1 MGFNLPGKSP
11 KYYNFTG
18 GKMEIAAK
26 YVPIDD
32 LKPAPDNPR
41 INDHVVEH
49 VAKSIQS
56 YGFAAPIVAQMDGTI
71 LAGHTRWK
79 AAKSLN
85 MDVVPCRYMDITGE
99 KAKLYRIADNKLG
112 ELADWDLDKLGK
124 ELEELSENYKLELND
139 MGFSDDELL
148 KYIDIDISENEEED
162 QKTDFEA
169 LDNKEYEP
177 GETFE
182 DGKVIEVGTGK
193 IICGCCIETMR
204 KMPEAS
210 IDSIVC
216 DPPYQ
221 IDFMGSAT
229 GWDKEFDSDEWSRQC
244 LRVLKPGGHL
254 IAFAAT
260 RTIHKIMVSVEKAGF
275 ELRDLISWIYFSGF
289 PKSMNISKQIDKIA
303 GVEREVIGPYV
314 APDGKQRGGSDLQV
328 MDIANYIKGKRTE
341 HNITKPAT
349 PDAIKWN
356 GWGTGLK
363 PAQEPAV
370 LARKPIEK
378 GLSITA
384 NVLKHGTGSL
394 NIDKSRF
401 GYGDPCWVGPQHN
414 HTNQW
419 NNPTIGSTQAFV
431 YGEMGQRDLD
441 LKNDISSYKPSGGR
455 WPANIYQC
463 AKPSRSERDQGLEDF
478 EPIKGHEA
486 VNRKEGSAGLE
497 NPRAGS
503 GRTASEVKNYHPT
516 VKPVK
521 LMDWLVGLVTP
532 LDGVV
537 LDTFGGSGTT
547 GLAANLAGYKWI
559 LIEKNPDYCSIIH
572 GRIAGNE
579 KKEERG

>member
-1 MGFNLPGKSP
+1 MDIGKEYIDSR
-11 KYYNFTG
+11 KKNG
-18 GKMEIAAK
+18 IAAE
-26 YVPIDD
+26 YVDIDS
-32 LKPAPDNPR
+32 LKLAPDNPR
-41 INDHVVEH
+41 INEHVVEK

-56 YGFAAPIVAQMDGTI
+56 YGFAAPIVAQLDGTI
-71 LAGHTRWK
+71 LAGHTRFK

-85 MDVVPCRYMDITGE
+85 LLKVPCRYMDISGD

-112 ELADWDLDKLGK
+112 ELADWNLDMLGK

-148 KYIDIDISENEEED
+148 KYMDIDISEDQEENQE
-162 QKTDFEA
+162 TDFEA

-182 DGKVIEVGTGK
+182 AGKVIEVGTGK

-221 IDFMGSAT
+221 INFMGSAT

-275 ELRDLISWIYFSGF
+275 EIRDLLSWLYFSGF
-289 PKSMNISKQIDKIA
+289 PKSMNISKQIDKMA
-303 GVEREVIGPYV
+303 GVERKVVGEYQVSRV
-314 APDGKQRGGSDLQV
+314 FDGSDLV
-328 MDIANYIKGKRTE
+328 GGNVKAGSL
-341 HNITKPAT
+341 NITKPAT
-349 PDAIKWN
+349 PDAIKWD

-370 LARKPIEK
+370 LARKPMEK

-401 GYGDPCWVGPQHN
+401 GYGDPCWVGPNKDPGDVIFYNSSNWQPNSKAGTHSKGINVKHN
-414 HTNQW
+414 SNK
-419 NNPTIGSTQAFV
+419 
-431 YGEMGQRDLD
+431 L
-441 LKNDISSYKPSGGR
+441 GR

-478 EPIKGHEA
+478 EPIKGHES

-572 GRIAGNE
+572 GRIAGND
-579 KKEERG
+579 KEERG

>member
-79 AAKSLN
+79 AAKSIN

-139 MGFSDDELL
+139 MGFTDEELL
-148 KYIDIDISENEEED
+148 KYMDIDISENEEED
-162 QKTDFEA
+162 QETDFEA

-221 IDFMGSAT
+221 IDFMGKD
-229 GWDKEFDSDEWSRQC
+229 WDQEFDSDEWSRQC

-275 ELRDLISWIYFSGF
+275 EIRDLLSWLYFSGF
-289 PKSMNISKQIDKIA
+289 PKSMNISKQIDKMA
-303 GVEREVIGPYV
+303 GVEREVVGTKKCGIGTGESYAKIV
-314 APDGKQRGGSDLQV
+314 GNRKKIQNNEVD
-328 MDIANYIKGKRTE
+328 
-341 HNITKPAT
+341 ITKPAT
-349 PDAIKWN
+349 PDAIKWD

-401 GYGDPCWVGPQHN
+401 GYGDPCWVGPHERPGWADSTGKPKDYKN
-414 HTNQW
+414 HHTFAMPHTDPAEIPEN
-419 NNPTIGSTQAFV
+419 
-431 YGEMGQRDLD
+431 
-441 LKNDISSYKPSGGR
+441 GR

-478 EPIKGHEA
+478 EPSLVQGKNGNKYMG
-486 VNRKEGSAGLE
+486 VDSAGIRNNE
-497 NPRAGS
+497 I
-503 GRTASEVKNYHPT
+503 KNYHPT

-572 GRIAGNE
+572 GRIAGNDKE
-579 KKEERG
+579 EERG

>member
-1 MGFNLPGKSP
+1 MDIGKEYIDSR
-11 KYYNFTG
+11 KKNG
-18 GKMEIAAK
+18 IAAE
-26 YVPIDD
+26 YVDIDS
-32 LKPAPDNPR
+32 LKLAPDNPR
-41 INDHVVEH
+41 INEHVVEK

-56 YGFAAPIVAQMDGTI
+56 YGFAAPIVAQLDGTI
-71 LAGHTRWK
+71 LAGHTRYK

-85 MDVVPCRYMDITGE
+85 ILKVPCRYMNISGD

-112 ELADWDLDKLGK
+112 ELADWNLDMLGK

-139 MGFSDDELL
+139 MGFNDDELL
-148 KYIDIDISENEEED
+148 QYMDIDISENEEENHE
-162 QKTDFEA
+162 TDFEA

-182 DGKVIEVGTGK
+182 AGKVIEVGTGK

-204 KMPEAS
+204 KMPESS

-221 IDFMGSAT
+221 IDFMGKD
-229 GWDKEFDSDEWSRQC
+229 WDQEFDSDEWSRQC

-275 ELRDLISWIYFSGF
+275 EIRDLLSWLYFSGF
-289 PKSMNISKQIDKIA
+289 PKSMNISKQIDKMA
-303 GVEREVIGPYV
+303 GAEREVIGRKKGV
-314 APDGKQRGGSDLQV
+314 RGADGTGHESAMPGKAIGVKQVSI
-328 MDIANYIKGKRTE
+328 DIP
-341 HNITKPAT
+341 ITKPAT
-349 PDAIKWN
+349 PDAIKWD

-401 GYGDPCWVGPQHN
+401 GYGDPCWVGPQERYKDGDGRE
-414 HTNQW
+414 TGASL
-419 NNPTIGSTQAFV
+419 IGWGKSAAMNGFELQSHF
-431 YGEMGQRDLD
+431 Q
-441 LKNDISSYKPSGGR
+441 GR

-478 EPIKGHEA
+478 EPHTPPAVECHGVDSKGLQ
-486 VNRKEGSAGLE
+486 S
-497 NPRAGS
+497 PRAGS

-572 GRIAGNE
+572 GRIAGND
-579 KKEERG
+579 KEEKRG

>member
-1 MGFNLPGKSP
+1 MDIGKEYIDSR
-11 KYYNFTG
+11 KKNG
-18 GKMEIAAK
+18 IAAE
-26 YVPIDD
+26 YVDIEL
-32 LKPAPDNPR
+32 LKLAPDNPR
-41 INDHVVEH
+41 INDHVVEK

-56 YGFAAPIVAQMDGTI
+56 YGFAAPIVAQLDGTI
-71 LAGHTRWK
+71 LAGNTRFK

-112 ELADWDLDKLGK
+112 ELAEWDLDMLGK

-139 MGFSDDELL
+139 MGFTDDELL
-148 KYIDIDISENEEED
+148 KYMDIDISEDQEED
-162 QKTDFEA
+162 QETNFEA

-182 DGKVIEVGTGK
+182 AGKVIEVGTGK

-204 KMPEAS
+204 KMPESS

-221 IDFMGSAT
+221 INFMGSAT

-275 ELRDLISWIYFSGF
+275 EIRDLLSWLYFSGF
-289 PKSMNISKQIDKIA
+289 PKSMNISKQIDKMA
-303 GVEREVIGPYV
+303 GVEREVIEIP
-314 APDGKQRGGSDLQV
+314 GKQKSAICWGE
-328 MDIANYIKGKRTE
+328 NYGNRKE
-341 HNITKPAT
+341 VDFTKPAT
-349 PDAIKWN
+349 PDAIKWD

-401 GYGDPCWVGPQHN
+401 SYGDPCWVGSQEVVKQKSPYISN
-414 HTNQW
+414 LEK
-419 NNPTIGSTQAFV
+419 NNNSNGRFQKNTSKIIQNIPS
-431 YGEMGQRDLD
+431 DL
-441 LKNDISSYKPSGGR
+441 GR

-572 GRIAGNE
+572 GRIAGNDKE
-579 KKEERG
+579 EERG

>member
-1 MGFNLPGKSP
+1 
-11 KYYNFTG
+11 
-18 GKMEIAAK
+18 MEIAAK
-26 YVPIDD
+26 FVSIDD
-32 LKPAPDNPR
+32 LQPAPDNPR
-41 INDHVVEH
+41 INAHVVER
-49 VAKSIQS
+49 VAKSIKA
-56 YGFAAPIVAQMDGTI
+56 YGFAAPIVSQMDGTI

-79 AAKSLN
+79 AAKILN
-85 MDVVPCRYMDITGE
+85 LEKVPCRFIDITGE
-99 KAKLYRIADNKLG
+99 KARLYRIADNKLG

-124 ELEELSENYKLELND
+124 ELEELTENYKLELND

-148 KYIDIDISENEEED
+148 KYMDIDILENEEED
-162 QKTDFEA
+162 QQTDFEA

-182 DGKVIEVGTGK
+182 TGKVIEVGTGK

-221 IDFMGSAT
+221 INFMGSAT

-275 ELRDLISWIYFSGF
+275 EIRDLISWIYFSGF
-289 PKSMNISKQIDKIA
+289 PKSMNISKQIDKMA
-303 GVEREVIGPYV
+303 GAEREIIGKHPRPAKPKV
-314 APDGKQRGGSDLQV
+314 GTFNASFEEA
-328 MDIANYIKGKRTE
+328 M
-341 HNITKPAT
+341 ITKPAT
-349 PDAIKWN
+349 PDAIKWD

-370 LARKPIEK
+370 LARKPMEK

-384 NVLKHGTGSL
+384 NVLKHSTGSL

-401 GYGDPCWVGPQHN
+401 GYGDPCWVGSQEPPSKEPIRKRH
-414 HTNQW
+414 
-419 NNPTIGSTQAFV
+419 GSTGF
-431 YGEMGQRDLD
+431 GETFSNSDSMGMIRYTVSDL
-441 LKNDISSYKPSGGR
+441 SR

-463 AKPSRSERDQGLEDF
+463 AKPSRSERDQGLENF

-572 GRIAGNE
+572 GRIAGNDKE
-579 KKEERG
+579 EERG

>member
-1 MGFNLPGKSP
+1 
-11 KYYNFTG
+11 
-18 GKMEIAAK
+18 MEIAAK
-26 YVPIDD
+26 FVSIDD
-32 LKPAPDNPR
+32 LQPAPDNPR
-41 INDHVVEH
+41 INAHVVER
-49 VAKSIQS
+49 VAKSIKA
-56 YGFAAPIVAQMDGTI
+56 YGFAAPIVSQMYGTI

-79 AAKSLN
+79 AAKILN
-85 MDVVPCRYMDITGE
+85 LEKVPCRFIDITGE
-99 KAKLYRIADNKLG
+99 KARLYRIADNKLG

-124 ELEELSENYKLELND
+124 ELEELTENYKLELND

-148 KYIDIDISENEEED
+148 KYMDIDILENEEED
-162 QKTDFEA
+162 QQTDFEA

-182 DGKVIEVGTGK
+182 TGKVIEVGTGK

-221 IDFMGSAT
+221 INFMGSAT

-275 ELRDLISWIYFSGF
+275 EIRDLISWIYFSGF
-289 PKSMNISKQIDKIA
+289 PKSMNISKQIDKMA
-303 GVEREVIGPYV
+303 GAEREIIGKHPRPAKPKV
-314 APDGKQRGGSDLQV
+314 GTFNASFEEA
-328 MDIANYIKGKRTE
+328 M
-341 HNITKPAT
+341 ITKPAT
-349 PDAIKWN
+349 PDAIKWD

-370 LARKPIEK
+370 LARKTMEK

-384 NVLKHGTGSL
+384 NVLKHSTGSL

-401 GYGDPCWVGPQHN
+401 GYGDPCWVGSQEPPSKEPIRKRH
-414 HTNQW
+414 
-419 NNPTIGSTQAFV
+419 GSTGF
-431 YGEMGQRDLD
+431 GETFSNSDSMGMIRYTVSDL
-441 LKNDISSYKPSGGR
+441 SR

-463 AKPSRSERDQGLEDF
+463 AKPSRSERDQGLENF

-497 NPRAGS
+497 NSRAGS

-572 GRIAGNE
+572 GRIAGNDKE
-579 KKEERG
+579 EERG

>member
-1 MGFNLPGKSP
+1 
-11 KYYNFTG
+11 
-18 GKMEIAAK
+18 MEIAAK
-26 YVPIDD
+26 YVPIND

-41 INDHVVEH
+41 INQHVVER
-49 VAKSIQS
+49 VAKSIES

-71 LAGHTRWK
+71 LAGHTRFK
-79 AAKSLN
+79 AAQLLN
-85 MDVVPCRYMDITGE
+85 IEKVPCRYMDIDGD
-99 KAKLYRIADNKLG
+99 KAKLYRIADNKLA

-139 MGFSDDELL
+139 MGFSDEELL
-148 KYIDIDISENEEED
+148 QYIDIDISENEEENHE
-162 QKTDFEA
+162 TDFEA

-177 GETFE
+177 GENFE
-182 DGKVIEVGTGK
+182 PGKVIEVGTGK

-204 KMPEAS
+204 KMPESS

-221 IDFMGSAT
+221 IDFMGKD
-229 GWDKEFDSDEWSRQC
+229 WDKEFDSDEWSRQC

-260 RTIHKIMVSVEKAGF
+260 RTIHKIMVSVEKEGF
-275 ELRDLISWIYFSGF
+275 EIRDLLSWLYFSGF
-289 PKSMNISKQIDKIA
+289 PKSMNISKQIDKMA
-303 GVEREVIGPYV
+303 GVEREVIGKKVSSLGGTV
-314 APDGKQRGGSDLQV
+314 AAQQYGENNEYLNEHKNKIYDL
-328 MDIANYIKGKRTE
+328 
-341 HNITKPAT
+341 TKPAT
-349 PDAIKWN
+349 PDAIKWD

-401 GYGDPCWVGPQHN
+401 GYGDPCWVGPQEIGN
-414 HTNQW
+414 LNRFTN
-419 NNPTIGSTQAFV
+419 TSGGSFNTSLPKDKRVFDPV
-431 YGEMGQRDLD
+431 VGHSL
-441 LKNDISSYKPSGGR
+441 GR

-521 LMDWLVGLVTP
+521 LMNWLVGLVTP
-532 LDGVV
+532 LNGVV

-559 LIEKNPDYCSIIH
+559 LIEKNPNYCSIIH
-572 GRIAGNE
+572 GRIAGNDKE
-579 KKEERG
+579 EERG

>member
-1 MGFNLPGKSP
+1 
-11 KYYNFTG
+11 
-18 GKMEIAAK
+18 MEIAAK
-26 YVPIDD
+26 FVSIDD
-32 LKPAPDNPR
+32 LQPAPDNPR
-41 INDHVVEH
+41 INAHVVER
-49 VAKSIQS
+49 VAKSIKA
-56 YGFAAPIVAQMDGTI
+56 YGFSAPIVAQMDGTI

-79 AAKSLN
+79 AAKILN
-85 MDVVPCRYMDITGE
+85 LEKVPCRFIDITGE
-99 KAKLYRIADNKLG
+99 KARLYRIADNKLG

-139 MGFSDDELL
+139 IGFSDDELL

-162 QKTDFEA
+162 QETDFEA

-182 DGKVIEVGTGK
+182 AGKVIEVGTGK

-221 IDFMGSAT
+221 IDFMGKD
-229 GWDKEFDSDEWSRQC
+229 WDQEFDSDEWSRQC

-260 RTIHKIMVSVEKAGF
+260 RTIHKIMLSVEKAGF
-275 ELRDLISWIYFSGF
+275 EIRDLLSWLYFSGF
-289 PKSMNISKQIDKIA
+289 PKSMNISKQIDKMA
-303 GVEREVIGPYV
+303 GAERKVVGEYQVSRV
-314 APDGKQRGGSDLQV
+314 FDDSDLV
-328 MDIANYIKGKRTE
+328 GGNVKAGSL
-341 HNITKPAT
+341 NITKPAT
-349 PDAIKWN
+349 PDAIKWD

-370 LARKPIEK
+370 LARKPMEK

-401 GYGDPCWVGPQHN
+401 GYGDPCWVGPQN
-414 HTNQW
+414 DNLSRPINEAKNKIYGNYQSFG
-419 NNPTIGSTQAFV
+419 NPHAPI
-431 YGEMGQRDLD
+431 
-441 LKNDISSYKPSGGR
+441 GGR

-486 VNRKEGSAGLE
+486 VNRKEGSAGLD

-572 GRIAGNE
+572 GRIAGNDKE
-579 KKEERG
+579 EERG

>member
-1 MGFNLPGKSP
+1 
-11 KYYNFTG
+11 
-18 GKMEIAAK
+18 MEIAAK

-41 INDHVVEH
+41 INAHVVER
-49 VAKSIQS
+49 VAKSIKA

-71 LAGHTRWK
+71 LAGHTRFK
-79 AAKSLN
+79 AAQLLYLEK
-85 MDVVPCRYMDITGE
+85 VPCRFIDITGE
-99 KAKLYRIADNKLG
+99 KARLYRIADNKLG

-148 KYIDIDISENEEED
+148 KYIDIDISENEKED
-162 QKTDFEA
+162 QETDYEA

-182 DGKVIEVGTGK
+182 AGKVIEVGTGK

-204 KMPEAS
+204 KMPESS

-221 IDFMGSAT
+221 IDFMGKD
-229 GWDKEFDSDEWSRQC
+229 WDQEFDSDEWSRQC

-289 PKSMNISKQIDKIA
+289 PKSMNISKQIDKMA
-303 GVEREVIGPYV
+303 GVEREVIGR
-314 APDGKQRGGSDLQV
+314 K
-328 MDIANYIKGKRTE
+328 KGKRGADGTGHE
-341 HNITKPAT
+341 SAMPGKAIGVKQVSIDIPITKPAT
-349 PDAIKWN
+349 PDAIKWD

-401 GYGDPCWVGPQHN
+401 GYGDPCWVGPQN
-414 HTNQW
+414 DNLSRV
-419 NNPTIGSTQAFV
+419 NNGKENYNPTSFSLAPEKRTL
-431 YGEMGQRDLD
+431 YNNSE
-441 LKNDISSYKPSGGR
+441 LKGGR

-486 VNRKEGSAGLE
+486 VNRKEGSAGLD

-572 GRIAGNE
+572 GRIASNDKE
-579 KKEERG
+579 EERG

>member
-1 MGFNLPGKSP
+1 
-11 KYYNFTG
+11 
-18 GKMEIAAK
+18 MEIAAQ
-26 YVPIDD
+26 YVDIND

-41 INDHVVEH
+41 INEHVVER
-49 VAKSIQS
+49 VAKSIKS

-71 LAGHTRWK
+71 LAGHTRFK
-79 AAKSLN
+79 AAQLLN
-85 MDVVPCRYMDITGE
+85 MDVIPCRYMDISGD

-112 ELADWDLDKLGK
+112 ELAEWDLDMLGK

-148 KYIDIDISENEEED
+148 KYMDIDISEDHKEDEE
-162 QKTDFEA
+162 TDFEA

-182 DGKVIEVGTGK
+182 AGKVIEVGTGK

-204 KMPEAS
+204 KMPESS

-221 IDFMGSAT
+221 INFMGSAT

-275 ELRDLISWIYFSGF
+275 EIRDLLSWLYFSGF
-289 PKSMNISKQIDKIA
+289 PKSMNISKQIDKMA
-303 GVEREVIGPYV
+303 GAEREVIGKHPRPAKPKV
-314 APDGKQRGGSDLQV
+314 GTFNASFEEA
-328 MDIANYIKGKRTE
+328 M
-341 HNITKPAT
+341 ITKPAT
-349 PDAIKWN
+349 PDAIKWD

-401 GYGDPCWVGPQHN
+401 GYGDPCWVGPNEVPKEQN
-414 HTNQW
+414 Y
-419 NNPTIGSTQAFV
+419 AL
-431 YGEMGQRDLD
+431 MGAN
-441 LKNDISSYKPSGGR
+441 KNGLIHGMAAERSELIYTPSGGR

-463 AKPSRSERDQGLEDF
+463 AKPSRSERDLGLEYFD
-478 EPIKGHEA
+478 PIKGHKA

-572 GRIAGNE
+572 GRIAGNDKE
-579 KKEERG
+579 EERG

>member
-1 MGFNLPGKSP
+1 
-11 KYYNFTG
+11 
-18 GKMEIAAK
+18 MEIAAQ
-26 YVPIDD
+26 YVDIND

-41 INDHVVEH
+41 INEHVVER
-49 VAKSIQS
+49 VAKSIKS
-56 YGFAAPIVAQMDGTI
+56 YGFAAPIVAQLDGTI

-85 MDVVPCRYMDITGE
+85 MDVIPCRYMDITGE

-112 ELADWDLDKLGK
+112 ELAEWDLDMLGK

-139 MGFSDDELL
+139 MGFNDDELL
-148 KYIDIDISENEEED
+148 KYMDIDISED
-162 QKTDFEA
+162 QEQDQETDFEA

-182 DGKVIEVGTGK
+182 AGKVIEVGTGK

-204 KMPEAS
+204 KMPESS

-221 IDFMGSAT
+221 INFMGSAT

-275 ELRDLISWIYFSGF
+275 EIRDLLSWLYFSGF
-289 PKSMNISKQIDKIA
+289 PKSMNISKQIDKMA
-303 GVEREVIGPYV
+303 GAERIDTGIPS
-314 APDGKQRGGSDLQV
+314 ARHNSHSRGSSHTVGFQGGV
-328 MDIANYIKGKRTE
+328 P
-341 HNITKPAT
+341 NITKPAT
-349 PDAIKWN
+349 PDAIKWD

-370 LARKPIEK
+370 LARKPMEK

-401 GYGDPCWVGPQHN
+401 GYGDPCWVGPNEVPKEQN
-414 HTNQW
+414 YAL
-419 NNPTIGSTQAFV
+419 IGAN
-431 YGEMGQRDLD
+431 
-441 LKNDISSYKPSGGR
+441 KNGLIHGMAAERSELIYTPSGGR

-486 VNRKEGSAGLE
+486 VNRKEGSAGLD

-521 LMDWLVGLVTP
+521 LMNWLVGLVTP

-572 GRIAGNE
+572 GRIAGNDKE
-579 KKEERG
+579 EERG

>member
-79 AAKSLN
+79 AAKSIN

-99 KAKLYRIADNKLG
+99 KAKLYRLADNKLG

-148 KYIDIDISENEEED
+148 KYIDIDISENEKED
-162 QKTDFEA
+162 QETDYEA

-182 DGKVIEVGTGK
+182 AGKVIEVGTGK

-204 KMPEAS
+204 KMPESS

-221 IDFMGSAT
+221 IDFMGKD
-229 GWDKEFDSDEWSRQC
+229 WDQEFDSDEWSRQC

-289 PKSMNISKQIDKIA
+289 PKSMNISKQIDKMA
-303 GVEREVIGPYV
+303 GAEREVIG
-314 APDGKQRGGSDLQV
+314 KQKLTGTAKPNKKGGGHSAAHTTASLINYDRV
-328 MDIANYIKGKRTE
+328 DIAYID
-341 HNITKPAT
+341 ITKPAT
-349 PDAIKWN
+349 PDAIKWD

-401 GYGDPCWVGPQHN
+401 GYGDPCWVGSQ
-414 HTNQW
+414 
-419 NNPTIGSTQAFV
+419 
-431 YGEMGQRDLD
+431 D
-441 LKNDISSYKPSGGR
+441 KPSWEVGTSRGNIGHKLSEGNDVRTNLPSDLGR

-463 AKPSRSERDQGLEDF
+463 AKPSRSERDQGLENF
-478 EPIKGHEA
+478 EPHTSPPVECHGVDSKGLQ
-486 VNRKEGSAGLE
+486 S
-497 NPRAGS
+497 PRTGS
-503 GRTASEVKNYHPT
+503 GRTAMEVKNYHPT

-572 GRIAGNE
+572 GRIAGNDKE
-579 KKEERG
+579 EERG

>member
-1 MGFNLPGKSP
+1 MDIRKEYVDSRKKNG
-11 KYYNFTG
+11 
-18 GKMEIAAK
+18 IAAE
-26 YVPIDD
+26 YIPIDD

-41 INDHVVEH
+41 INEHVVER
-49 VAKSIQS
+49 VAKSIKS

-79 AAKSLN
+79 AAKSLD

-112 ELADWDLDKLGK
+112 ELAEWDLDMLGK

-148 KYIDIDISENEEED
+148 KYIDIDISEDQEED
-162 QKTDFEA
+162 QETDFEA

-221 IDFMGSAT
+221 IDFMGKD
-229 GWDKEFDSDEWSRQC
+229 WDQEFDSDEWSRQC

-275 ELRDLISWIYFSGF
+275 EIRDLLSWLYFSGF
-289 PKSMNISKQIDKIA
+289 PKSMNISKQIDKMA
-303 GVEREVIGPYV
+303 GVEREVVGTKKCGIGTGESYAKIV
-314 APDGKQRGGSDLQV
+314 GNRKKIQNNEVD
-328 MDIANYIKGKRTE
+328 
-341 HNITKPAT
+341 ITKPAT
-349 PDAIKWN
+349 PDAIKWD

-401 GYGDPCWVGPQHN
+401 GYGDPCWVGPHERPGWADSTGKPKDYKN
-414 HTNQW
+414 HHTFAMPHTDPAEIPEN
-419 NNPTIGSTQAFV
+419 
-431 YGEMGQRDLD
+431 
-441 LKNDISSYKPSGGR
+441 GR

-478 EPIKGHEA
+478 EPSLVQGKNGNKYMG
-486 VNRKEGSAGLE
+486 VDSAGIRNNE
-497 NPRAGS
+497 I
-503 GRTASEVKNYHPT
+503 KNYHPT

-572 GRIAGNE
+572 GRIAGNDKE
-579 KKEERG
+579 EERG

>member
-1 MGFNLPGKSP
+1 
-11 KYYNFTG
+11 
-18 GKMEIAAK
+18 MEIAAK
-26 YVPIDD
+26 FVSIDD
-32 LKPAPDNPR
+32 LQPAPDNPR
-41 INDHVVEH
+41 INAHVVER
-49 VAKSIQS
+49 VAKSIKA
-56 YGFAAPIVAQMDGTI
+56 YGFAAPIVSQMDGTI

-79 AAKSLN
+79 AAKILN
-85 MDVVPCRYMDITGE
+85 LEKVPCRFIDITGE
-99 KAKLYRIADNKLG
+99 KARLYRIADNKLG

-124 ELEELSENYKLELND
+124 ELEELTENYKLELND

-148 KYIDIDISENEEED
+148 KYMDIDILENEEED
-162 QKTDFEA
+162 QQTDFEA

-182 DGKVIEVGTGK
+182 TGKVIEVGTGK

-221 IDFMGSAT
+221 INFMGSAT

-275 ELRDLISWIYFSGF
+275 EIRDLISWIYFSGF
-289 PKSMNISKQIDKIA
+289 PKSMNISKQIDKMA
-303 GVEREVIGPYV
+303 GAEREIIGKHPRPAKPKV
-314 APDGKQRGGSDLQV
+314 GTFNASFEEA
-328 MDIANYIKGKRTE
+328 M
-341 HNITKPAT
+341 ITKPAT
-349 PDAIKWN
+349 PDAIKWD

-370 LARKPIEK
+370 LARKPMEK

-384 NVLKHGTGSL
+384 NVLKHSTGSL

-401 GYGDPCWVGPQHN
+401 GYGDPCWVGSQEPPSKEPIRKRH
-414 HTNQW
+414 
-419 NNPTIGSTQAFV
+419 GSTGF
-431 YGEMGQRDLD
+431 GETFSNSDSMGMIRYTVSDL
-441 LKNDISSYKPSGGR
+441 GR

-463 AKPSRSERDQGLEDF
+463 AKPSRSERDQGLENF

-572 GRIAGNE
+572 GRIAGNDKE
-579 KKEERG
+579 EERG

>member
-1 MGFNLPGKSP
+1 
-11 KYYNFTG
+11 
-18 GKMEIAAK
+18 MEIAAK
-26 YVPIDD
+26 FVSIDD
-32 LKPAPDNPR
+32 LQPAPDNPR
-41 INDHVVEH
+41 INAHVVER
-49 VAKSIQS
+49 VAKSIKA

-79 AAKSLN
+79 AAKILN
-85 MDVVPCRYMDITGE
+85 LEKVPCRFIDITGE
-99 KAKLYRIADNKLG
+99 KARLYRIADNKLG

-139 MGFSDDELL
+139 IGFSDDELL

-162 QKTDFEA
+162 QETDFEA

-182 DGKVIEVGTGK
+182 AGKVIEVGTGK

-221 IDFMGSAT
+221 IDFMGKD
-229 GWDKEFDSDEWSRQC
+229 WDQEFDSDEWSRQC

-260 RTIHKIMVSVEKAGF
+260 RTIHKIMLSVEKAGF
-275 ELRDLISWIYFSGF
+275 EIRDLLSWLYFSGF
-289 PKSMNISKQIDKIA
+289 PKSMNISKQIDKMA
-303 GVEREVIGPYV
+303 GAERKVVGEYQVSRV
-314 APDGKQRGGSDLQV
+314 FDDSDLV
-328 MDIANYIKGKRTE
+328 GGNVKAGSL
-341 HNITKPAT
+341 NITKPAT
-349 PDAIKWN
+349 PDAIKWD

-370 LARKPIEK
+370 LARKPMEK

-401 GYGDPCWVGPQHN
+401 GYGDPCWVGPQN
-414 HTNQW
+414 DNLSRPINEAKNKIYGNYQSFG
-419 NNPTIGSTQAFV
+419 NPHAPI
-431 YGEMGQRDLD
+431 
-441 LKNDISSYKPSGGR
+441 GGR

-486 VNRKEGSAGLE
+486 VNRKEGSAGLD

-572 GRIAGNE
+572 GRIAGNDKE
-579 KKEERG
+579 EERG